1 MADDA
6 DRTQDRMEAEAELLA
21 RQPRNPAMPKP
32 NGRCIY
38 CGELMAESQTHFCST
53 ECRQEWLREQT
64 IRRAQGLAS
73 S

>member
-21 RQPRNPAMPKP
+21 RQPRLSAMPTP

-38 CGELMAESQTHFCST
+38 CGELLAETQTHFCST
-53 ECRQEWLREQT
+53 ECGHDWQREQT
-64 IRRAQGLAS
+64 IRRAQGLAKH
-73 S
+73 